1 MTRTVFSIF
10 AALLL
15 VVATGY
21 AQKATSM
28 AKASFPR
35 LAYVDLSAELGLQSD
50 VLAGFGARV
59 DNARRLANADA
70 LASEAVMLSFIEET
84 AGKTAQTVTALRILD
99 EAAQIITQKR
109 NEALEKVV
117 VAAAA
122 RIPGGDQV
130 VSKLRAT
137 LAEFTTATRGEGTF
151 IGYVKVQNASGR
163 LLDIYIDGKY
173 AGFLYSGEDNTYST
187 GNGTTQVRVTDAFGN
202 TATEIVEVRQN
213 DTFAW
218 TINP

>member
-1 MTRTVFSIF
+1 MTRT
-10 AALLL
+10 LLAFL
-15 VVATGY
+15 VAMFLACATGS

-28 AKASFPR
+28 AKSSFPR

-50 VLAGFGARV
+50 VLAGFGVRV

-70 LASEAVMLSFIEET
+70 LAAEAVLLSFIEET
-84 AGKTAQTVTALRILD
+84 AGKSAQTVTALRVLD
-99 EAAQIITQKR
+99 EAAQLVSQTR
-109 NEALEKVV
+109 NAAWEKVV
-117 VAAAA
+117 IAAAGK
-122 RIPGGDQV
+122 IPGGEQV
-130 VSKLRAT
+130 VARLRASF
-137 LAEFTTATRGEGTF
+137 AELTTTRGEGTF
-151 IGYVKVQNASGR
+151 IGYVKVLNSSGR

>member
-1 MTRTVFSIF
+1 MTRALLSILV
-10 AALLL
+10 ALLL
-15 VVATGY
+15 ASASAS

-99 EAAQIITQKR
+99 EAAQIIMQKR

-122 RIPGGDQV
+122 KIPGGEQV